1 MICKHSESNK
11 YFIYKFIDKNTVEIS
26 NGNFSKNIT
35 YESWLNN
42 FFIVDKLRS
51 KLMPYELVNI
61 NSIEIDLWKKI
72 KSFNF
77 FEYVV
82 DKYNNIWKYV
92 KSKDHFIK
100 VTPWEKEEDRRINR
114 FEIERLIESG
124 ELV

>member
-61 NSIEIDLWKKI
+61 NSIEIDL
-72 KSFNF
+72 
-77 FEYVV
+77 
-82 DKYNNIWKYV
+82 
-92 KSKDHFIK
+92 
-100 VTPWEKEEDRRINR
+100 
-114 FEIERLIESG
+114 
-124 ELV
+124 